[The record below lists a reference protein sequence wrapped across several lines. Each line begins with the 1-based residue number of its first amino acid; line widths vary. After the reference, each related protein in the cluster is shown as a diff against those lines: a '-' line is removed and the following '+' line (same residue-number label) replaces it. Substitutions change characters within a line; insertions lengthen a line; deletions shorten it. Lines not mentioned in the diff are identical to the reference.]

1 MVLFVA
7 APLSPLILKGAAW
20 SAKNIK
26 KNRLPP
32 RPGRSGLS
40 GPGRVKPRPAN
51 PAARPFRGCPPTGGP
66 GPKIRLPARLLGGR
80 FPCHM
85 FLILLRICPMLPVMA
100 HDVLLRPRLVAEMLA
115 VSKSTVYRW
124 FWEGRLQGVKLQAGT
139 IRISASSVQEMLAR
153 AADSA

>member
-1 MVLFVA
+1 
-7 APLSPLILKGAAW
+7 
-20 SAKNIK
+20 
-26 KNRLPP
+26 
-32 RPGRSGLS
+32 
-40 GPGRVKPRPAN
+40 
-51 PAARPFRGCPPTGGP
+51 
-66 GPKIRLPARLLGGR
+66 
-80 FPCHM
+80 M